1 MESLSLTG
9 AGGCLSSSL
18 KRTKAQLEISGEH
31 TVIVKMKLKIGNQA
45 ERENALNKR
54 NSFQLIQKN

>member
-1 MESLSLTG
+1 MVSLSLDLTG

-31 TVIVKMKLKIGNQA
+31 TVLVKMKLKIGNQA
-45 ERENALNKR
+45 EREKC
-54 NSFQLIQKN
+54 IK